1 MDTLMNADA
10 IGQALDRIALEIM
23 AAHAD
28 IGKLMLI
35 GIKTRGV
42 PIARRLQDRLRR
54 LAGTAVATGSMDIT
68 LYRDDWTR
76 IAEHPVV
83 DATHVLF
90 SVDGKELILV
100 DDVLFTGRT
109 VRAAID
115 AIMDFGRPDRVELA
129 VVIDRGHRELPIQPD
144 YVGMTAASLPEETVN
159 VLLVE
164 QDGVD
169 RVDILRARER

>member
-1 MDTLMNADA
+1 MDILMDADA
-10 IGQALDRIALEIM
+10 IRRALDRIAREIM

-28 IGKLMLI
+28 MGKLVLI

-54 LAGTAVATGSMDIT
+54 LAGTPIAAGSMDIT

-83 DATHVLF
+83 DATDVLF

-129 VVIDRGHRELPIQPD
+129 VVVDRGHRELPIQPD
-144 YVGMTAASLPEETVN
+144 YVGLTAASLPEETVN

-164 QDGVD
+164 HDGVD
-169 RVDILRARER
+169 RVDILRHCGS